1 MGEATPSSTARFTR
15 NRWPSEDTAYCCLL
29 MPGSGPPAMR
39 TGNRAARGSV
49 FQRLAIAF
57 LKRSLQERERLFVA
71 GNRENPQVKARLRIV
86 AAEQQ
91 KPSIEGPTG
100 CRFAL

>member
-1 MGEATPSSTARFTR
+1 MLLVNARQ
-15 NRWPSEDTAYCCLL
+15 
-29 MPGSGPPAMR
+29 
-39 TGNRAARGSV
+39 RAAGNANREQGRRGSV

-100 CRFAL
+100 CRFALIRFQQQFIGSSAAR